1 MKGVNMSFESK
12 FCEIIKNVTK
22 QEMTL
27 SPDIKNLAI
36 LYPISFKC
44 KDNPTRGITVK
55 IQGAENVIRDC
66 ANVASNFIPH
76 MIAASLDSLPQSCC
90 QHIEKDAVE
99 EFINKMDDDRIAKQL
114 FDSLVAMIPAAKEET
129 AIIKKQIVSDSV
141 YGDYLE
147 DDDMSLVV
155 NEIDPKERFINF
167 FAKV

>member
-1 MKGVNMSFESK
+1 MSFESK

-27 SPDIKNLAI
+27 PPDIKNLAM

-76 MIAASLDSLPQSCC
+76 MIVASLDILPQSCC
-90 QHIEKDAVE
+90 QNIEKDAVE
-99 EFINKMDDDRIAKQL
+99 EFINKIDDGKIAKQL
-114 FDSLVAMIPAAKEET
+114 FDSLIAMIPIAKEEKP
-129 AIIKKQIVSDSV
+129 AVIKKQTASDSV
-141 YGDYLE
+141 YGDYLDDE
-147 DDDMSLVV
+147 DAAVSEAAIEL
-155 NEIDPKERFINF
+155 DPKERFIKF